1 MLRHYLELKAAHPE
15 RMVFYWLRGFF
26 GCLLEDAIT
35 LSRVLELTPAARR
48 SAKRYCDSG
57 RRDRPRGVTNALRHV
72 HS

>member
-48 SAKRYCDSG
+48 SAKRWAACPWLAFFTMRLS
-57 RRDRPRGVTNALRHV
+57 VTAV
-72 HS
+72 S